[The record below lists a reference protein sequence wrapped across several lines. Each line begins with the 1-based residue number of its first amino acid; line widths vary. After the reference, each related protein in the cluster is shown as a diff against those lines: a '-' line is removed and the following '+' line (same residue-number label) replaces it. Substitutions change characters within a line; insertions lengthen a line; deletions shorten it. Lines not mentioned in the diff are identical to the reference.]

1 MTRAI
6 YSSLNLLETDM
17 TFTSNI
23 DTSHPMFKLRTLTTI
38 LTTKVFGHIVS
49 DWEHSLRL
57 ILQPIHPMTGVTNSR
72 HRYGDK
78 VLKILDS
85 KKQLQCFD

>member
-1 MTRAI
+1 MTRTI

-23 DTSHPMFKLRTLTTI
+23 DTSHPMFNLRP
-38 LTTKVFGHIVS
+38 LTTKVVGHIVS

-57 ILQPIHPMTGVTNSR
+57 VLQPIHPMIARTDSR

-78 VLKILDS
+78 VLKILTS
-85 KKQLQCFD
+85 NKQLQCFD